1 MVLSKGR
8 TRTRP
13 ALQFCRPLGSPLKYG
28 RGQILTFPPLSTS
41 SKSYDVTRVH
51 GFHTTNRPIGC
62 GEMAVEDGK
71 KWIDATLEI
80 AYPPSNPADGRPL
93 GSFRKVAGRAGEGQ
107 EEYGRDNDTE
117 CPDRLENPPDPRPPR
132 GRPVC
137 RLQRAFADPGR
148 TRRWQGRPGP
158 PHSCHLATSGLLLHK
173 GELCRG
179 SH

>member
-13 ALQFCRPLGSPLKYG
+13 ALQFCSPLGSPLKYG

-62 GEMAVEDGK
+62 GEMAVEDEK

-80 AYPPSNPADGRPL
+80 AYPPFQPCGWPTTRLVPKGRWTSR
-93 GSFRKVAGRAGEGQ
+93 GGAGRVWARQ
-107 EEYGRDNDTE
+107 RS
-117 CPDRLENPPDPRPPR
+117 RVPRP
-132 GRPVC
+132 
-137 RLQRAFADPGR
+137 
-148 TRRWQGRPGP
+148 
-158 PHSCHLATSGLLLHK
+158 S
-173 GELCRG
+173 
-179 SH
+179 

>member
-13 ALQFCRPLGSPLKYG
+13 ALQFCSPLGSPLKYG

-62 GEMAVEDGK
+62 GALAVEDGK

-80 AYPPSNPADGRPL
+80 AYPPSNPAACRPL
-93 GSFRKVAGRAGEGQ
+93 SSFPTVAGREGEGQ
-107 EEYGRDNDTE
+107 EASGRDTD
-117 CPDRLENPPDPRPPR
+117 
-132 GRPVC
+132 
-137 RLQRAFADPGR
+137 
-148 TRRWQGRPGP
+148 
-158 PHSCHLATSGLLLHK
+158 
-173 GELCRG
+173 
-179 SH
+179 